1 MEKIKVGLLPLYIKL
16 YDDRGINRSLLEGF
30 YQSIIE
36 KLQGE
41 GLEVIPAPICRI
53 EEEFVSAIKN
63 FEENGAKAIITIHLA
78 YSPSLES
85 IDALC
90 KTDLPIVVMDTTL
103 DYSLSKEYSVDP
115 ISSNHGIHGVMDMC
129 NLLKRRSKNYTVVAG
144 HFENSNV
151 LKNTADCAKASASA
165 KSLNGLKVGSF
176 GGAFK
181 GMGDFSISAK
191 ELKDRLGVELV
202 EISNEEMLNA
212 VNSITES
219 QVESE
224 LDYYKHNFTLLN
236 ENEESNEALI
246 ASIKACLATRKI
258 IEEKGLGAYS
268 ANFLGIDKDNLGN
281 MPFIEACL
289 QMQKGV
295 GYAGEGDVLTASFVG
310 ALLKYISGVSF
321 VEIFCPD
328 WKENRL
334 LLSHMGEI
342 NFGLLRDKP
351 KIATIP
357 FPYTNSK
364 TCTKPYAA
372 FKEGNALYCNVFRA
386 ENEKLVLSV
395 SKVKVTYVEGQ
406 VEDAVRGWITPNM
419 NIAEFLEKLS
429 EHGAIHHAFLVY
441 DLDVKAMKCFGK
453 TLNMEVVE
461 I

>member
-1 MEKIKVGLLPLYIKL
+1 MPLYIKL
-16 YDDRGINRSLLEGF
+16 YDDCGIDRSLLEGF
-30 YQSIIE
+30 YNSIKE
-36 KLQGE
+36 KLEGE
-41 GLEVIPAPICRI
+41 GLEIIPAPFCRI
-53 EEEFVSAIKN
+53 EEEFVSAVKN
-63 FEENGAKAIITIHLA
+63 FEKQDAKAIITIHLA

-85 IDALC
+85 INALC
-90 KTDLPIVVMDTTL
+90 STDLPIVVMDTTL
-103 DYSLSKEYSVDP
+103 DYSLSSEYSVAP
-115 ISSNHGIHGVMDMC
+115 IDSNHGIHGVMDMC
-129 NLLKRRSKNYTVVAG
+129 NLLKRRSKKYAVVAG
-144 HFENSNV
+144 HLENSNV
-151 LKNTADCAKASASA
+151 LKNTVDCVKASASA
-165 KSLNGLKVGSF
+165 KALNGLKVGSF
-176 GGAFK
+176 GGAFE
-181 GMGDFSISAK
+181 GMGDFAICAK

-219 QVESE
+219 QVEKE
-224 LDYYKHNFTLLN
+224 LAYYKENFILLN
-236 ENEESNEALI
+236 ENEENNDALI

-268 ANFLGIDKDNLGN
+268 TNFLGIDKSNLSN

-289 QMQKGV
+289 QMQNGV
-295 GYAGEGDVLTASFVG
+295 GYAGEGDVLTASFIG

-351 KIATIP
+351 RIATIP
-357 FPYTNSK
+357 FTFTNSK

-372 FKEGNALYCNVFRA
+372 FKDGDALYCNVFRA
-386 ENEKLVLSV
+386 ENEKFVLSV
-395 SKVKVTYVEGQ
+395 SKVKVSYVEGQ
-406 VEDAVRGWITPNM
+406 VENAVRGWITPNM
-419 NIAEFLEKLS
+419 SIAEFLEKLS

-441 DLDVKAMKCFGK
+441 DLDVKAMKCFGNG
-453 TLNMEVVE
+453 LDMEVIE